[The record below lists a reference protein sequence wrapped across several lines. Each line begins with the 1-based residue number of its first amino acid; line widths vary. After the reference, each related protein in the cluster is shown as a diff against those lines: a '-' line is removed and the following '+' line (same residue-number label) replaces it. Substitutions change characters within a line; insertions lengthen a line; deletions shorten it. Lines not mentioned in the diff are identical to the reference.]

1 MKKPQ
6 RRKKSKIFE
15 IFRKVR
21 EKLKPYEGKIEFF
34 QVFMCCA

>member
-1 MKKPQ
+1 MKKTS
-6 RRKKSKIFE
+6 KKEKIEIFE